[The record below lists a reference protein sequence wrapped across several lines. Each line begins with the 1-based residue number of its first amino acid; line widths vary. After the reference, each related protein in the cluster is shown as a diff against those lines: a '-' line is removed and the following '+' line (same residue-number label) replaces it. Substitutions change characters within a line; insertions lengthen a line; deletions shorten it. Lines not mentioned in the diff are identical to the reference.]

1 MKIASILAGV
11 AIAALSASAASAEI
25 KNYGQ
30 YTLGGVAAGAGPHN
44 AGATGAQYNVWQN
57 EQIAKG
63 LPVPGSPPTG
73 HISAWSVY
81 SNSADMRGTAST
93 SDGATFTLQ
102 GKVSPSCIFYSGDNT
117 TQSLDF
123 GTIGIWADENAG
135 PNNAFKMSGQ
145 AYFNIDTN
153 LAGCNTA
160 NTVTLSKTHMT
171 NTSAADAGYDTNVF
185 TNQLRF
191 TANAEYTAGAKGVAN
206 NAAKTNLF
214 LSREE
219 LTKPAEHGAWKSR
232 MNIYVL
238 VGQPD
243 KALVAGDYVGSVSIQ
258 LQAL

>member
-25 KNYGQ
+25 KTYGQ
-30 YTLGGVAAGAGPHN
+30 YTLGAAAPVGPINGGAAGAAYN
-44 AGATGAQYNVWQN
+44 ASQVRTIASGGTIPGASTSNV
-57 EQIAKG
+57 
-63 LPVPGSPPTG
+63 
-73 HISAWSVY
+73 SAWAVN

-117 TQSLDF
+117 TQTLDF

-135 PNNAFKMSGQ
+135 PNNAFRMSGQ

-171 NTSAADAGYDTNVF
+171 NASASAAGYDTNVF

-191 TANAEYTAGAKGVAN
+191 TADAKYTAGAKGVAA
-206 NAAKTNLF
+206 NAAETT
-214 LSREE
+214 LSLTREQM
-219 LTKPAEHGAWKSR
+219 TKPAEHGAWKSR

>member
-11 AIAALSASAASAEI
+11 AVAALSASAASAEI
-25 KNYGQ
+25 KTYGQ
-30 YTLGGVAAGAGPHN
+30 YTVGAAAPVGPIN
-44 AGATGAQYNVWQN
+44 AGAPGAQYNAGVN
-57 EQIAKG
+57 RNNASGVTPIAN
-63 LPVPGSPPTG
+63 V
-73 HISAWSVY
+73 SAWAVN
-81 SNSADMRGTAST
+81 SNSGDMRGTAST
-93 SDGATFTLQ
+93 GDGATFTLQ
-102 GKVSPSCIFYSGDNT
+102 GSVSPSCIFYSGDNT
-117 TQSLDF
+117 TQTLDF

-135 PNNAFKMSGQ
+135 PNNAFRMSGQ

-171 NTSAADAGYDTNVF
+171 NASAATAGYDTNVF

-191 TANAEYTAGAKGVAN
+191 TANAKYTAGAKGVAD
-206 NAAKTNLF
+206 NAAETSLF

-243 KALVAGDYVGSVSIQ
+243 KALVAGDYVGSVSVQ